1 MAYII
6 TNAGEKRILSGGL
19 GMAGAE
25 IGSITASLIT
35 SALTF
40 TATMTLTSVTHL
52 TAGRAGGDN
61 SKCSAVLS
69 GSAWSDV
76 PFLQAGYMTVSA
88 TGVGLRFQFTAAPNA
103 SAIGYALW
111 DDSNLYVVETFTDG
125 PYYLSNAGDTVT
137 VTPYIKLGS
146 GTFN

>member
-40 TATMTLTSVTHL
+40 TATMSLSSITNLTG
-52 TAGRAGGDN
+52 GRGGN
-61 SKCSAVLS
+61 EICSAVLS
-69 GSAWSDV
+69 GSAWAAV

-88 TGVGLRFQFTAAPNA
+88 TGVGLRFAFTAAPGA
-103 SAIGYALW
+103 SAVGYALW
-111 DDSNLYVVETFTDG
+111 DNSNLYVVETFTDG